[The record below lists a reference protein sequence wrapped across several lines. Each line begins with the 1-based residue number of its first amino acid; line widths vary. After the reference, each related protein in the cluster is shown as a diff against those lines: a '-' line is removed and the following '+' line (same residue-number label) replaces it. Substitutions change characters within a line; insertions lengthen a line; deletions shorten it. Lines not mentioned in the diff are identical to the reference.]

1 MWHHSF
7 AAYVFPKKREVV
19 SHCNLSFKVMNE
31 IDTKDK
37 RSEPGK
43 LDTPISGSW
52 AGSSPSINLN
62 PISKVN
68 RMKSDSKSLVE
79 INKLNSNESDF
90 PEPKRSKSFSSIF
103 WGDRMKN
110 KTHPRVVSLYNSSR
124 DNSFQLEPRNLKRVG
139 LSLKECGY
147 FENELIRC
155 QDSSGTAEN
164 LKEQSVD
171 KILQPNSLQRFL
183 TVKYTKFEKKQ
194 AKEYLESKPIDLAGD
209 FKIDA
214 ISPLSQETTE
224 DAASITSQT
233 NPVGQ
238 NIENTLKLK
247 SPLLK
252 KRSNSLL
259 RSSIHEAQNSIYSF
273 EKGRDDSALFTSE
286 ILPPKIENKKKLKKK
301 KNWLVWLFGLV
312 IVALIGGFVPAVV
325 ILSFGTES
333 AIMKFMNKMDDENRL
348 EFLNRLSSLY
358 GNYSTIQTV
367 QYNTTKDY
375 SSPNE
380 GANLRGYN
388 GIEGIPVEYWSDDE
402 LISLMSNDKFVGTI
416 FYGVAYSPRGAL
428 IPCNTSPRE
437 IMLDIAVLSKV
448 TTRVKTYAMQC
459 QQNEYILRAIQNL
472 NLNMTLS
479 MGVWI
484 GNNEEVNRQQM
495 NAFKSILKLF
505 PRKMFESVYIGNE
518 VLFRNEQ
525 SRSSLLNL
533 IREAKE
539 YATSIGYGDLLIGT
553 TEIGS
558 LIDDSLMETCD
569 VIGANI
575 HPFFGGGDV
584 SKATNWVFDYLKF
597 QIEPIGHPNTN
608 ARVEITEVG
617 WPYKGGS
624 YQSAI
629 ASASNEQWFMNA
641 FVCEAYNNNYGW
653 YFFEAFDE
661 PWKSIFY
668 EGSNKWET
676 EWGIFTNDRK
686 FKDGITFPNCGN
698 NI

>member
-1 MWHHSF
+1 
-7 AAYVFPKKREVV
+7 
-19 SHCNLSFKVMNE
+19 MNE

-124 DNSFQLEPRNLKRVG
+124 DNSFQLEPRNSKRVG

-171 KILQPNSLQRFL
+171 KILQPNSLQRFS

-539 YATSIGYGDLLIGT
+539 YATSIGYGDLSIGT